1 MRCNCSVGIFHAVR
15 LHYWITG
22 KCMTLRVFM
31 LALKYYLNFFILIGA
46 IVYGNMVYPV
56 FMNPTSS
63 HMYQD
68 YGAIA
73 Q

>member
-1 MRCNCSVGIFHAVR
+1 
-15 LHYWITG
+15 
-22 KCMTLRVFM
+22 MTLRVFM